1 MQDSPPAHE
10 LLDTIAAFLEEEVM
24 PDYDGRKAFQVRI
37 AASVCRILAR
47 ETRLDPGFLR
57 EEARMLREILP
68 DSPSPSRERG
78 QGGEVVPLDNYV
90 RNNAAELAAAI
101 RSGEIAHDS
110 PDVLAAVTQLVQHKI
125 AVVNPRYRTGGGS

>member
-10 LLDTIAAFLEEEVM
+10 LLDTIAGFLEQEIM

-47 ETRLDPGFLR
+47 ETRLDPGFLGD
-57 EEARMLREILP
+57 ESASLSDLLGSPPASDLP
-68 DSPSPSRERG
+68 L
-78 QGGEVVPLDNYV
+78 GESV
-90 RNNAAELAAAI
+90 RQQAADLAAKL
-101 RSGEIAHDS
+101 RSGEIPHDS